1 MNEYTTTS
9 DTGRSRSGF
18 VNALLGA
25 VVMVVFSWIPFV
37 PVVGGALSGYL
48 EAGER
53 DATRSVSRRGIRVG
67 ALAGLLAA
75 IPALLVIGLVGSV
88 FTVGWVGLVASSGG
102 GPGVALGLP
111 VFAWVVVAF
120 VVVVAVLYHV
130 ALAALGGWLG
140 AELADRDDRRFQ
152 GRPDEAGRTTT
163 LEAEPG
169 RDSGEDDQATDT
181 DDVAR
186 ERDDRA
192 DDVARERGDRTE
204 Y

>member
-1 MNEYTTTS
+1 MNEYSTTREA
-9 DTGRSRSGF
+9 GRSRSGF

-53 DATRSVSRRGIRVG
+53 DATRSVTRRGIRVG

-75 IPALLVIGLVGSV
+75 IPALLVIGLVGSL
-88 FTVGWVGLVASSGG
+88 FTVGWVGLVASNGG

-111 VFAWVVVAF
+111 LFAWVVVAF
-120 VVVVAVLYHV
+120 IVVVAVLYHV

-140 AELADRDDRRFQ
+140 AELAARDDRRF
-152 GRPDEAGRTTT
+152 DTTPAVHPRESHDAHSST
-163 LEAEPG
+163 EPAP
-169 RDSGEDDQATDT
+169 GEED
-181 DDVAR
+181 R
-186 ERDDRA
+186 EDADRA
-192 DDVARERGDRTE
+192 ADVDPGENVDR
-204 Y
+204 

>member
-1 MNEYTTTS
+1 MNEYSTTP
-9 DTGRSRSGF
+9 DAGRSRSGF

-75 IPALLVIGLVGSV
+75 IPALLVIGLVGSL

-111 VFAWVVVAF
+111 VFAWIVVAF

-130 ALAALGGWLG
+130 VLSALGGWLG
-140 AELADRDDRRFQ
+140 AELAARDDRRFDTTP
-152 GRPDEAGRTTT
+152 RPTERTGSHDGEPDHVDDHADDKGDDE
-163 LEAEPG
+163 
-169 RDSGEDDQATDT
+169 RDDAF
-181 DDVAR
+181 AR
-186 ERDDRA
+186 ERDDR
-192 DDVARERGDRTE
+192 TE